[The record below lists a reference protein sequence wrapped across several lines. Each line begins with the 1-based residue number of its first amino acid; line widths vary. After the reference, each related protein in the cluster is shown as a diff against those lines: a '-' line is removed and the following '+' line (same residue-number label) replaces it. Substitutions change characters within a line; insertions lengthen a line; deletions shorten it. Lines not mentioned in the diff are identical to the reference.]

1 MAKFLDNNGLIYLWS
16 KIKEKF
22 VAKETGKGLST
33 NDFTTELKNKLDG
46 IAEGAQVNVKPDW
59 NASIGNAAEILNK
72 PTIPSKTS
80 DLQNDSGFITTT
92 DIPEGAAAST
102 TVPKMNGTAAVG
114 TETAFARGDHVHPS
128 DTTKADANHNHDN
141 TYLKLSGG
149 TMTGPITFSAD
160 QGQIG
165 FTADTAEAKV
175 EMDTQAAEILFKNK
189 TTNKT
194 NRVTVSGTAAEI
206 VVGETSPGDGSGIK
220 ITVDETN
227 GVKIPNLVAP
237 TNDRDAATK
246 KYVDDGL
253 ATKAASNHNHDDVYA
268 KKDETYSK
276 TDIDGKGFLVA
287 ADIANKADK
296 ATTLAGYGITNAY
309 TKDEVYTKT
318 EVDGKG
324 FLVASDIANKA
335 DKATTLAGYGITD
348 AFTKDEI
355 NSKLSSVYK
364 PGGSLNFVD
373 LPEPSEAILGLVYSM
388 NDAFTTDDRFLA
400 SEPVQYP
407 IGTNVVTVAVSDG
420 GETRYLFDVLA
431 GFVDL
436 SDYAKKTDMVAITN
450 QEIDEIVA

>member
-1 MAKFLDNNGLIYLWS
+1 MAKFLDQNGLLYLWQ
-16 KIKEKF
+16 KIVNKF

-46 IAEGAQVNVKPDW
+46 IAAGAQVNVKPDW
-59 NASIGNAAEILNK
+59 NASTGNAAEILNK

-80 DLQNDSGFITTT
+80 DLQNDSGFITEAQV
-92 DIPEGAAAST
+92 PEGAVASNT
-102 TVPKMNGTAAVG
+102 TPAMNGTAAVG

-128 DTTKADANHNHDN
+128 DTSKADVNHNHDD

-149 TMTGPITFSAD
+149 TMTGPIIFAEG
-160 QGQIG
+160 QGQI
-165 FTADTAEAKV
+165 AASDETAEAKV
-175 EMDTQAAEILFKNK
+175 EVDSEATEILFKSK

-194 NRVTVSGTAAEI
+194 NRMTVSASGAEI

-220 ITVDETN
+220 VTIDETN

-253 ATKAASNHNHDDVYA
+253 A
-268 KKDETYSK
+268 
-276 TDIDGKGFLVA
+276 
-287 ADIANKADK
+287 NKA
-296 ATTLAGYGITNAY
+296 NQ
-309 TKDEVYTKT
+309 
-318 EVDGKG
+318 
-324 FLVASDIANKA
+324 
-335 DKATTLAGYGITD
+335 ATTLAGYGITD

-364 PGGSLNFVD
+364 PGGSLDFAE
-373 LPEPSEAILGLVYSM
+373 LPEPSESILGLVYSM

-407 IGTNVVTVAVSDG
+407 IGTNVVTIAVNDN
-420 GETRYLFDVLA
+420 GETKYLFDVLA